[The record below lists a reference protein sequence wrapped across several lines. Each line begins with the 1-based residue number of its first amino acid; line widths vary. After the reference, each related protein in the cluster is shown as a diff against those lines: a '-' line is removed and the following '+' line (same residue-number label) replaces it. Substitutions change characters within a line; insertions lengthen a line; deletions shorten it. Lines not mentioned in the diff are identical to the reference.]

1 MGKLK
6 IGGAIVV
13 GLLVVVLL
21 SGAGLAWRYFTAPIK
36 GVVDAEEQIN
46 QGSNRIQKYN
56 HFFDL
61 CSTIQSDKM
70 ALATQRSLL
79 DSAEGSKE
87 RERIRANIAG
97 IQAQMNRNAN
107 QYNVDARKEY
117 TSARFKSNDLPY
129 QIDTTQEYIS
139 CK

>member
-6 IGGAIVV
+6 VGGWIIV
-13 GLLVVVLL
+13 GLLVLVLM
-21 SGAGLAWRYFTAPIK
+21 SGAGLAWRYFTAPVK
-36 GVVDAEEQIN
+36 GIVDAEEQIN

-70 ALATQRSLL
+70 TLETQRSLL
-79 DSAEGSKE
+79 ESAEGDKE
-87 RERIRANIAG
+87 RARVRANIAG
-97 IQAQMNRNAN
+97 IEAQMNRNAN

-117 TSARFKSNDLPY
+117 TAARFKSSDLPY